1 MNAGRPMAVPA
12 SQHRRR
18 RTLAVRGRY
27 WLRRVRRTP
36 AAQRVEAFVD
46 RHRRVLPVVFFFA
59 GVTWDLLTLYRI
71 DAVFDNILLF
81 TYLVLTGGL
90 IVVDALVTYGGLQAG
105 WAVRYHRWYPSA
117 IQFFMGALF
126 SAYVVFYGQSASL
139 SETAFFLVLLVALLV
154 ANEFLHR
161 RASNLYVLL
170 SLYFLCA
177 FAFFTFFIP
186 VVVKRMGYG
195 VFLAGGVL
203 STVVLGGMIVLL
215 WRRRVLRRREAV
227 YAASLVAALFGLMNL
242 FYVQNW
248 IPPVPLALRDGGVYH
263 HVRREGDAFL
273 LRYEKPPWYRF
284 WVDSD
289 QPFRY
294 AEGDTV
300 HCFTAIFAPTRLRT
314 EVYHAWAYF
323 DPERKVWVET
333 DRIGYELVGG
343 RDNGYRGVTRKR
355 FVTPGPWRVEVITGD
370 GRVLGRI
377 RFDIVPATDRERVW
391 NEIHYR

>member
-1 MNAGRPMAVPA
+1 MSVSSRKGRL
-12 SQHRRR
+12 RRV
-18 RTLAVRGRY
+18 LAVRGQR
-27 WLRRVRRTP
+27 WLRRARRLPP
-36 AAQRVEAFVD
+36 ARRLEAFIA
-46 RHRRVLPVVFFFA
+46 RHRRSMPVVFFFG
-59 GVTWDLLTLYRI
+59 GVAWDLLTLYRI

-81 TYLVLTGGL
+81 TYLVLVGALILTG
-90 IVVDALVTYGGLQAG
+90 ALVTYGGLRET
-105 WAVRYHRWYPSA
+105 WAVRYSHWYPSA

-139 SETAFFLVLLVALLV
+139 TETAFFLVLLVALLV
-154 ANEFLHR
+154 GNEFVHR
-161 RASNLYVLL
+161 RTANLYLLL
-170 SLYFLCA
+170 SLYFLCV

-195 VFLAGGVL
+195 IFLASGLL
-203 STVVLGGMIVLL
+203 SVAVTGGMIAFFV
-215 WRRRVLRRREAV
+215 WQRVFRRREAL
-227 YAASLVAALFGLMNL
+227 YATGLVTALFVLMNV

-263 HVRREGDAFL
+263 YAGRQGDAFL

-284 WVDSD
+284 WVESD

-294 AEGDTV
+294 VEGDTV
-300 HCFTAIFAPTRLRT
+300 YCFTAIFAPTRLKT

-323 DPERKVWVET
+323 DPARGGWVET

-355 FVTPGPWRVEVITGD
+355 RVWPGRWRVEVVTGE

-377 RFDIVPATDRERVW
+377 RFDIVPAAEPVRAWEEVL
-391 NEIHYR
+391 YR